1 MKGRR
6 ARRLRPARALPWASA
21 QEDTIP
27 LILGAEE
34 AETTPAR
41 PTLWQRVRVVLLALV
56 VFLCLL
62 TVALAASG
70 YLGMQAGQQARLER
84 RAALADEHYRQGLAR
99 LDAGEYEL
107 AIAEFE
113 YALQLVPDHPLAKQ
127 GLAEARA
134 RLATRP
140 TPTSQATEEV
150 ARELF
155 TQAKDGLRAG
165 RLADGRP
172 SPEPT
177 ARF

>member
-1 MKGRR
+1 
-6 ARRLRPARALPWASA
+6 
-21 QEDTIP
+21 
-27 LILGAEE
+27 
-34 AETTPAR
+34 
-41 PTLWQRVRVVLLALV
+41 VVLLALV

-177 ARF
+177 ARL